1 MEVILE
7 ISKEEAEKLKITVER
22 LTLAELKKKM
32 VMAELVE
39 SLKEGHEIAKQYGID
54 NWTMDE
60 INNLIKEAKGNYN
73 DKNSD

>member
-1 MEVILE
+1 M
-7 ISKEEAEKLKITVER
+7 KYRRKKLKITAER
-22 LTLAELKKKM
+22 LTFTELKKKM

-54 NWTMDE
+54 NWTMNE
-60 INNLIKEAKGNYN
+60 VNNLIKEAKGNYN